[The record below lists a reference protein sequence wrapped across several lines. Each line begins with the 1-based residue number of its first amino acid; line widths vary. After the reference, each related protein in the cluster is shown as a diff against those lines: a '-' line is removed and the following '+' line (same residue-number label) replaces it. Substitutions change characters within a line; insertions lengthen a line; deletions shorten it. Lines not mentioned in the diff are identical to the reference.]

1 VGDRGWGPLL
11 AVELGGLSAAAADIP
26 MAAGA
31 VPGGRAGLFPSVG
44 NGAKTLRKMALGG
57 SIVET
62 RAGDSEMS

>member
-1 VGDRGWGPLL
+1 
-11 AVELGGLSAAAADIP
+11 LGGLSAAAADIP